1 MGILDGKVAI
11 VTGGSRGIG
20 AEIALRFSEVGA
32 AVAVAARSAGPGVSP
47 LPGTIIE
54 TVDRIRA
61 AGGTAVPIQIDL
73 SHPEDRER
81 LVAETIAELGTP
93 DILVNNGAVTYF
105 SPVADFRESRYD
117 IMYEVQVKAAFQ
129 LAQLVIP
136 GMKSKGE
143 GWILNIS
150 SGAARH
156 PTLPPAG
163 RAGAGGTVYGM
174 VKASLERFSSGLAAE
189 LWDDNISVN
198 ALSPNKAVPTPGTIY
213 HQLTTEDDPNNEPR
227 EVFAEAALMLCS
239 AKPKTL
245 TGRIAYSMDLLTE
258 LGIPFPVR
266 RQPLSQ

>member
-32 AVAVAARSAGPGVSP
+32 AVAVAARSAGPGTSP
-47 LPGTIIE
+47 LPGTIVE

-81 LVAETIAELGTP
+81 LVAETTAQLGTP
-93 DILVNNGAVTYF
+93 DILVNNGGRHLLR
-105 SPVADFRESRYD
+105 PGGRLPRDRYN

-136 GMKSKGE
+136 GMREKGE

-156 PTLPPAG
+156 PTLPPVA
-163 RAGAGGTVYGM
+163 RAAAGGTVYGM

-213 HQLTTEDDPNNEPR
+213 HNLTTEDDPNNEPR

-245 TGRIAYSMDLLTE
+245 TGRIAYSMDLLDE
-258 LGIPFPVR
+258 LGIPHPAR
-266 RQPLSQ
+266 RQPLNS